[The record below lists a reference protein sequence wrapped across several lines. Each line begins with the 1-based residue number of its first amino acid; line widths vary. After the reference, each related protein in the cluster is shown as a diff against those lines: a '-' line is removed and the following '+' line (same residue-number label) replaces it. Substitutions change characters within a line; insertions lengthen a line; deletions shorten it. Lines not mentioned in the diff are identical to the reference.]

1 MDCRGINNTTIVA
14 VATAPGEGGLAV
26 IRVSGQDAISISD
39 KVWKGKHLADIPV
52 RTATLGYITGEDNEI
67 IDQAL
72 ATVFRASAS
81 FTGEDVVEFSCHGS
95 RWIQREVVN
104 QLIRNGARPA
114 GHGEFS
120 QRAFLNG
127 RIDLAQAEA
136 IADLISAS
144 SKAAHRLAMTQM
156 KGEFSIRLNDLRN
169 RLIDIASLLE
179 LELDFS
185 EEDVEF
191 ANREQLISLADSVI
205 SMIDKLAD
213 SYSAG
218 AAFREGI
225 PVVIAGR
232 PNAGKSTLLNSLL
245 GEEKAI
251 VTDIPGTTRDV
262 IDDTVELDGIL
273 FRVYD
278 TAGLRDTE
286 DKVEKIGIDRAMDCL
301 SKASII
307 LWLIDPTYDSHNPAN
322 NKADMIAIRSQIEE
336 ALSYKLQPNQ
346 TMLLLMNKTDL
357 HAISEEIIGLDT
369 DIMEISGKSGK
380 GIEQLVSAIVT
391 TAKRDYNPD
400 QEIIVTNARHY
411 EALIRGKESLI
422 RAREGI
428 ESGLSADFI
437 SQDIREATHYLG
449 EITGT
454 VTTDTLL
461 QTIFS
466 RFCIGK

>member
-1 MDCRGINNTTIVA
+1 MDCRGIKNTTIVA

-26 IRVSGQDAISISD
+26 IRVSGPDAISISD
-39 KVWKGKHLADIPV
+39 KVWKGKRLAVTPN
-52 RTATLGYITGEDNEI
+52 RSATLGYITGEDNEI

-72 ATVFRASAS
+72 ATVFHAPAS

-104 QLIRNGARPA
+104 QLIRNGAHPA
-114 GHGEFS
+114 DHGEFS

-156 KGEFSIRLNDLRN
+156 KGEFSTRLNELRN
-169 RLIDIASLLE
+169 KLIDIASLLE

-191 ANREQLISLADSVI
+191 ANRNQLISLADSVI
-205 SMIDKLAD
+205 TMIDKLAD
-213 SYSAG
+213 SYSTG
-218 AAFREGI
+218 SAFKEGI

-232 PNAGKSTLLNSLL
+232 PNAGKSTLLNCLL
-245 GEEKAI
+245 GDEKAI

-262 IDDTVELDGIL
+262 IEDTVELDGIL
-273 FRVYD
+273 FRFFD
-278 TAGLRDTE
+278 TAGLRNTD
-286 DKVEKIGIDRAMDCL
+286 DKVEKIGIERALDRMA
-301 SKASII
+301 KASII
-307 LWLIDPTYDSHNPAN
+307 LWLIDPTIDSLNPDN
-322 NKADMIAIRSQIEE
+322 NVSDTCAIRSQIEE
-336 ALSYKLQPNQ
+336 AHSYKLQSNQ
-346 TMLLLMNKTDL
+346 TMLLLLNKTDL
-357 HAISEEIIGLDT
+357 HTISEEIARENT
-369 DIMEISGKSGK
+369 DIMAISGKSGK
-380 GIEQLVSAIVT
+380 GIDHLISTIVA

-422 RAREGI
+422 RARQGI
-428 ESGLSADFI
+428 ENGLSADFI
-437 SQDIREATHYLG
+437 AQDIREATHYLG

-461 QTIFS
+461 TTIFS